1 VAPVIVDSV
10 TLHPK
15 GNGKGAEMGKAGH
28 NTPSRF
34 LESKELKDKE
44 VRRVVITTFS

>member
-15 GNGKGAEMGKAGH
+15 GKRKGAETGKAGH
-28 NTPSRF
+28 NTSSSF
-34 LESKELKDKE
+34 LENKELKDTE
-44 VRRVVITTFS
+44 IRQIVITKFS